1 MSTGL
6 IPKGEPAAEPAL
18 HGRPPPLLPGDR
30 VLLIGV
36 GNELRGDDGVGPHV
50 ARAVRGAVPWRILIV
65 HGLTPELAD
74 DLAGC
79 DVALVVDAHADPS
92 LDRPAWTI
100 HPPPGDAVPRGAFG
114 HALDVPSLLALTQ
127 LLHGRAP
134 TCGTLALPARSFE
147 LGQTFSPLTA
157 RAAEEAVVSLTAL
170 DVV

>member
-1 MSTGL
+1 MNATAV
-6 IPKGEPAAEPAL
+6 PRDAPAADSPVR
-18 HGRPPPLLPGDR
+18 GRPPPLLPGDR

-50 ARAVRGAVPWRILIV
+50 ARAVQAAVPWRILIV

-100 HPPPGDAVPRGAFG
+100 HPPPGDEVPRSAFG

-127 LLHGRAP
+127 LLHGRVPVAA
-134 TCGTLALPARSFE
+134 TLALPARSFG
-147 LGQTFSPLTA
+147 LGEAFTPV
-157 RAAEEAVVSLTAL
+157 AAGAAVAAVDLLLAL
-170 DVV
+170 DTL